1 MLEVTINGQ
10 KTFVP
15 PCTCG
20 KCIVRRLRKD
30 FFNGFPYNKDMA
42 STYKDDYPWKTNDPE
57 NPDDVYNRAKHSNFD
72 GQYKENIPT
81 SLMST
86 MKMDYRPF
94 KVKSTDPKKKEV
106 DDFKIPF
113 MGKSVYKKEYPN
125 WGAMTPVPDSPDD
138 AIPDIQVPLRGI
150 SNYNENYVKHP
161 DEYYK
166 KGDPLNF
173 SKPTLKFDGDLDPR
187 TTYNEAYKPV
197 DNTFRDDNPFNAAKG
212 ENTALMS
219 ADNAPGAFDTTYK
232 RDYKKYGS
240 GMCELRKYLNA
251 RNMRYLVI

>member
-1 MLEVTINGQ
+1 
-10 KTFVP
+10 
-15 PCTCG
+15 
-20 KCIVRRLRKD
+20 
-30 FFNGFPYNKDMA
+30 MA

-94 KVKSTDPKKKEV
+94 KVKGTEPKKKEI

-219 ADNAPGAFDTTYK
+219 ADNAPGAFD
-232 RDYKKYGS
+232 S
-240 GMCELRKYLNA
+240 
-251 RNMRYLVI
+251 IS

>member
-30 FFNGFPYNKDMA
+30 FFNGFPYSKDMA

-94 KVKSTDPKKKEV
+94 KVKSTEPKKKEV

-125 WGAMTPVPDSPDD
+125 WGAMTPVPDSPED